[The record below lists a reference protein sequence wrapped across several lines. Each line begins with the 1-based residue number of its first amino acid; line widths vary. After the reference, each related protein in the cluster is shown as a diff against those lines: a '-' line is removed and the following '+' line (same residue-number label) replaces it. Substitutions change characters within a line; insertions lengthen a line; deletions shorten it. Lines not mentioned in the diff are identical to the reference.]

1 MFWVTMSDKTLGLLL
16 LIGSVVGIL
25 LYGWLV
31 FLSPWSF
38 LVIQITAFA
47 GIALLLGILAWI
59 GYTLASTPPPE
70 PIPGLEQLESQ
81 QTGTQE
87 EKKQ

>member
-1 MFWVTMSDKTLGLLL
+1 MTMSDKAVGLLL
-16 LIGSVVGIL
+16 LVGSVLGIL
-25 LYGWLV
+25 IYGWLV

-38 LVIQITAFA
+38 LVLQITAFA

-70 PIPGLEQLESQ
+70 PLPSLEQLESQ
-81 QTGTQE
+81 QPEASQG
-87 EKKQ
+87 EKKE